1 MSEEKILDGQT
12 ALVTGAGG
20 GIGRSIVLKLAELGA
35 GIVIN
40 YSGNEVGA
48 RETEELAKKAG
59 AAKTLVVKADVSKSD
74 PVKEMFEKAME
85 AFGMIDIL
93 VNNSGVTADGLLLRM
108 SDEDYRKVISVNL
121 DGTFYCMREAAKIM
135 VRQKYGRIV
144 NLSSIVGIT
153 GNPGQVNYAASKA
166 GIIGMTKSLARELG
180 RKGITVNAVAPGFI
194 ETKMTESLP
203 EAAKESFLTKIPAG
217 RAGKPSE
224 VAAAAAFL
232 ASPAASYINGQVLEV
247 TGGM

>member
-85 AFGMIDIL
+85 AFGRIDIL

-108 SDEDYRKVISVNL
+108 SKDNGPPEIRKNRKSFEYSGNNRKSRTGKL
-121 DGTFYCMREAAKIM
+121 CGK
-135 VRQKYGRIV
+135 QGR
-144 NLSSIVGIT
+144 N
-153 GNPGQVNYAASKA
+153 NRND
-166 GIIGMTKSLARELG
+166 
-180 RKGITVNAVAPGFI
+180 
-194 ETKMTESLP
+194 
-203 EAAKESFLTKIPAG
+203 KESCK
-217 RAGKPSE
+217 RAW
-224 VAAAAAFL
+224 
-232 ASPAASYINGQVLEV
+232 
-247 TGGM
+247 T